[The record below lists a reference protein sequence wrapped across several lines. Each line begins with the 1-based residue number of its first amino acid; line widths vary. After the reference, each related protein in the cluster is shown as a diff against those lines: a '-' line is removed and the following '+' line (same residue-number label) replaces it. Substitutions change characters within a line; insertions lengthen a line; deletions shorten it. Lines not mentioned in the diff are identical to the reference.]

1 MLDKQ
6 YWIDKLGLV
15 PHQEGGFYKELP
27 ASNDWLADKNR
38 PLYTNIYFLLTEDS
52 PSHFH
57 QLTADE
63 VWYFHYGS
71 SLKVH
76 ELRKDGS
83 YKETSVGLNIEQGD
97 VLQYVVEKGTI
108 FGSSVN
114 KGDTYALVSCM
125 VAPGFTFEDFKLFT
139 KEELLEKYPE
149 NYEIIDRLAFEKISK
164 E

>member
-6 YWIDKLGLV
+6 YWIDKLGLI

-27 ASNDWLADKNR
+27 ASNDWLTDKNR
-38 PLYTNIYFLLTEDS
+38 PLYTNIYFLLTEES

-76 ELRKDGS
+76 ELLKDGS
-83 YKETSVGLNIEQGD
+83 YKQTSVGLDIDGGD
-97 VLQYVVEKGTI
+97 VLQYTVEKGSI

-114 KGDTYALVSCM
+114 EGDDYALVSCM
-125 VAPGFTFEDFKLFT
+125 VAPGFSFEDFKLFT
-139 KEELLEKYPE
+139 KEELIEKYPNE
-149 NYEIIDRLAFEKISK
+149 FEIIDQLAFENI